1 MFEPTR
7 ATTLTIES
15 SSALF
20 FGARTSAETSGGPLR
35 KFGCGYPYLENHPTY
50 ATASSFWPAIR
61 PTKPDNPSLASV
73 CPVPVAHD
81 PHNQLGRAGLTAS
94 SYRTPPKPLAARP
107 QLRPCDLRKPRSIRR
122 KQMTPNP
129 LPKNRFGSGV
139 TPRPVVHEPHIQ
151 LAGANLHCGHRRDE
165 TQTSSAA
172 DLYPG
177 YTAIEF
183 QNPRA
188 GGVSCAHRR
197 RDTQGP
203 PGTRVFPANRLPTP
217 KAFAPEN
224 SWLTHR
230 SGAIHA
236 NTGLAITFAQPID
249 EALNRR

>member
-15 SSALF
+15 SSAFF
-20 FGARTSAETSGGPLR
+20 FGARISAETSGGPPR
-35 KFGCGYPYLENHPTY
+35 K
-50 ATASSFWPAIR
+50 
-61 PTKPDNPSLASV
+61 
-73 CPVPVAHD
+73 
-81 PHNQLGRAGLTAS
+81 GLTAS
-94 SYRTPPKPLAARP
+94 SYRALPKPLAARP

-151 LAGANLHCGHRRDE
+151 LAGANLYCG
-165 TQTSSAA
+165 QTRSDLQRVSAA

-177 YTAIEF
+177 HTAIGC

-188 GGVSCAHRR
+188 GDLSCAHHP

-203 PGTRVFPANRLPTP
+203 PGTRLFPANRVPTLKP
-217 KAFAPEN
+217 LAPEN
-224 SWLTHR
+224 IWLNLRLPRDPTTSRFSHHFCSAHPGSAKPSR
-230 SGAIHA
+230 DRLSQILTVPCRPSHSMAWPARPSKQKTNG
-236 NTGLAITFAQPID
+236 
-249 EALNRR
+249 R